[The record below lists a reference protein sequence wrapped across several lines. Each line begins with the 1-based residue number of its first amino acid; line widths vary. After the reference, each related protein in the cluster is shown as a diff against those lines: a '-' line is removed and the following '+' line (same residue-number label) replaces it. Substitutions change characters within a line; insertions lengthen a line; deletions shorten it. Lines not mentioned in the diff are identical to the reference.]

1 MSEECRV
8 QIPAGI
14 KIIVIDCGF
23 IRWMMC
29 GVAQCTVCVWLFLN
43 RWTVDGYTE
52 DMNHHY
58 MMMIM
63 FFSVVIARVG

>member
-8 QIPAGI
+8 QIPAGM
-14 KIIVIDCGF
+14 KIIFMDCGF

-29 GVAQCTVCVWLFLN
+29 GVAQCTVCVWLYIN
-43 RWTVDGYTE
+43 RCWTVDGDT
-52 DMNHHY
+52 DAMNHDY

-63 FFSVVIARVG
+63 LCFSL